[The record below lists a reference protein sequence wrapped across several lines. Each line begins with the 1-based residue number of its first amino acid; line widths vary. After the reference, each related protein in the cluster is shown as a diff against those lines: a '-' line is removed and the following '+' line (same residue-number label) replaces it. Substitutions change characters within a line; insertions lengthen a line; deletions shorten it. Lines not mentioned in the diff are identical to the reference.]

1 MGADFSDRLLA
12 WFDRHG
18 RHDLPWQS
26 DPTPYRV
33 WISEIM
39 LQQTQVATVIPY
51 FERFVGQFAD
61 PASLADADEDEVLHL
76 WSGLGYYSRARNL
89 HAAARRVRDEHGG
102 RLPESIEA
110 LLALPG
116 VGRSTAG
123 AILALSRGQ
132 RHPILDGNVKRVLC
146 RHHGVEGWPGRSATA
161 KALWA
166 HAEHLTP
173 YSRVDHYT
181 QAIMDLGATVCR
193 RSRPACEA
201 CPVSDDCVARRE
213 GRQAELPA
221 PRPKRDRPVRNTTM
235 LVLMD
240 PDGRVILQRR
250 PAAGVWAGL
259 WVFPEV
265 DGPGNAAQWLR
276 DRLGAAATDTRA
288 LAPFSHGFT
297 HCELRIQP
305 WLARLDGPP
314 TRVMEEDNLLWYNPE
329 SPAQIGTAA
338 VVGRML
344 ERVASETAES
354 GEQNEPDGQMRL
366 AGH

>member
-1 MGADFSDRLLA
+1 
-12 WFDRHG
+12 
-18 RHDLPWQS
+18 
-26 DPTPYRV
+26 
-33 WISEIM
+33 
-39 LQQTQVATVIPY
+39 
-51 FERFVGQFAD
+51 
-61 PASLADADEDEVLHL
+61 
-76 WSGLGYYSRARNL
+76 
-89 HAAARRVRDEHGG
+89 
-102 RLPESIEA
+102 
-110 LLALPG
+110 
-116 VGRSTAG
+116 
-123 AILALSRGQ
+123 
-132 RHPILDGNVKRVLC
+132 
-146 RHHGVEGWPGRSATA
+146 
-161 KALWA
+161 
-166 HAEHLTP
+166 
-173 YSRVDHYT
+173 
-181 QAIMDLGATVCR
+181 
-193 RSRPACEA
+193 
-201 CPVSDDCVARRE
+201 
-213 GRQAELPA
+213 
-221 PRPKRDRPVRNTTM
+221 M